1 MRCAVASPKPWS
13 PLKVNT
19 NELSLRLLFCTVD
32 APAADVARGES
43 LDRLPEPV
51 LFLLLLLLLLGLLL
65 LLLPYS
71 MLLRPLIEA
80 SNGSGSTCS
89 VRRVTYQYCCV
100 SKANGCDMLRR

>member
-19 NELSLRLLFCTVD
+19 KELSLRLLFCTGD
-32 APAADVARGES
+32 APAADVACGES

-51 LFLLLLLLLLGLLL
+51 LFLLLLLLGLLLRLGLLL

-80 SNGSGSTCS
+80 SNGSGSTCNMP
-89 VRRVTYQYCCV
+89 VFKQQYV
-100 SKANGCDMLRR
+100 L